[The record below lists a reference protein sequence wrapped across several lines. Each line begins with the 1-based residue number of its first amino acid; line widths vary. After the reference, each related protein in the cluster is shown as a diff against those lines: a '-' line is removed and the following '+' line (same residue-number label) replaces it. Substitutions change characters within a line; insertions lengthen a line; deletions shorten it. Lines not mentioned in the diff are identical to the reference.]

1 MKQRVRGIATSSAR
15 PDALSAPAGAPSS
28 APERTFPEIFAA
40 RALAHPD
47 KLAFIWLG
55 DGDLRNTTYSEMY
68 EAARGIAAAIAERV
82 EPGSRAVL
90 FYQPGADY
98 LSAFLGCLL
107 AGVIAVPCY
116 PPRNRRGSERIA
128 AILRD
133 CSPALAMTSP
143 GEAEAMRKLVDCEGW
158 LETSLDSHASQV
170 LQDSTLHHARHDD
183 VAFLQYTSG
192 STGTPKGVMITH
204 RNLVGDAELI
214 QAAFSLDADSVG
226 ATWLPPYHDMGLIG
240 GLLQVLYLG
249 IHSVVM
255 SPNAFLR
262 NPLAW
267 LDAIGRYRVTH
278 SGAPNF
284 AYDLCVERIGEAQRA
299 GLDLSSWVAAYCGAE
314 PVRPRTLDRFAEAFA
329 ASGFRREAFL
339 TCYGLAEATLMV
351 SSSRRGAGPLLGT
364 HEDQPD
370 KTLVAAGAPV
380 TRELRIVDPERGI
393 ELAEGGIGEIWVAG
407 ENVAAGYWGKPEASA
422 EAFGARLE
430 GDASGT
436 AYMRTGDLGFLHDGQ
451 LFVSGRIKD
460 LIIIGG
466 RNVYPQ
472 DVEEASFASHPGLR
486 IDAAAAFTREGEGAE
501 QLVVVQELDFRRQ
514 PEEAMFGAIAEAV
527 FERIGVQPAVI
538 VLLKAGGVP
547 RTSSG
552 KIRRRQCRD
561 DLERGALPELARR
574 ERQRA
579 AAGDTPPPARAPFAT
594 DRADQAAAT
603 PAASAA
609 SAWIVEWLC
618 ARIEQRLGLP
628 ARSINPAQSFFSH
641 GVDSILAVETAEA
654 LSSRL
659 GRPIEPTLFWDYP
672 SPLALALHL
681 CGEPEAAA
689 APAHEARATREPD
702 EPIAIVGLGCRLPGA
717 DDPEAFWRLLD
728 QGIDAVRE
736 VPPAR
741 LAAGSF
747 RTIGGA
753 GAPAFTRIAG
763 FLDEV
768 DRFDGELFGIAPVE
782 AAHIDPQQRLV
793 LEVAWEA
800 LEHAGIAAGS
810 LAGSQAGVFVG
821 VSSRD
826 YDEVR
831 HGSGEALSLYD
842 TTGGAFSVVANRLS
856 YLLDLRGPSLAID
869 TACSSS
875 LVAVHAACRSLRDGE
890 STLAIAGGVN
900 LILSTRT
907 SEAFA
912 ESGVLSPDGR
922 CKAFDDG
929 ANGYVRGEGC
939 GMVVLK
945 RLSDARRDGDTVHA
959 VILGSAVQQD
969 GRSNGL
975 TAPNGLAQAAVIR
988 RALAQAGVAP
998 AAIGHVEAHGTG
1010 TALGDPVEL
1019 NALRQVLDA
1028 EPQVEHGLAHGETPP
1043 EPCVIGSVKTHVG
1056 HLEAAAGIASLIKAV
1071 LSMRHERVPAQLH
1084 FQRLNHHCSL
1094 DGSRLEIAAAAR
1106 AWPRAKR
1113 RFAGVSSFGFGGT
1126 LAHLV
1131 LADAADMA
1139 DMADEARTH
1148 EPAPI
1153 PAPACEPAVA
1163 PLLVWSAKTPEALER
1178 MTDRLAARLRERDAT
1193 PAELAFSL
1201 QTGRSALPHRRALVC
1216 AATDDA
1222 QQIAGW
1228 LTARDPAR
1236 LVEQLAHARA
1246 RPVPVFMFPGQGAQ
1260 RIGMARGLYRE
1271 LPGFRAPFDAC
1282 ADGFAA
1288 HLGLDLRELL
1298 FAPEPGDAG
1307 QDAAPAARLESTALA
1322 QPALFALDYALA
1334 RCLIGLGIRPAAM
1347 IGHSLGE
1354 YVAACLAGVFSL
1366 EDALAIVALRGRL
1379 MQALPAGAMASV
1391 GLGEAELA
1399 ESLGEGLSLAAVNGA
1414 ARCVVAGESAR
1425 VDTLL
1430 AALEARGVPCRR
1442 LRVSH
1447 AFHSAMMEPA
1457 REPLREALSRITLRA
1472 PTLPFVSNLTGDWI
1486 RDEEAVDPGY
1496 WARHLREPVRFA
1508 DGLATLRERLGDAT
1522 LLLEVGPGG
1531 TLQGFA
1537 RQQQPDAALPALA
1550 LMPAPGSAT
1559 EARDCLGVLAR
1570 LWAAGCEPDWPALHR
1585 GAPPRRV
1592 SLPAYP
1598 FDRRRHWLEPA
1609 AAVPHSA
1616 ISVDPASA
1624 PESLTMSASLHSPF
1638 SGAAAHRVEA
1648 ASQASTAVVAP
1659 RPGARRERIEAELRE
1674 LVAGL
1679 LRTDPAR
1686 IDTRAALLELGADSL
1701 VLVQAVRQLETRFGV
1716 AVTIRQL
1723 FEELTSIAELAAHLE
1738 RHVAPDW
1745 GGAQVVQDAAGQ
1757 AAAAVAVAASAAGTA
1772 LAPSP
1777 GATIVSAAAA
1787 AASPANASAL
1797 ERLIEQQLDLMRAQL
1812 ALMGGAAP
1820 ASAPSALAAPAAAA
1834 PRQPASASAPAP
1846 APAAPRLGHDP
1857 YAALAAPQRAY
1868 LQGFV
1873 ADLARRTAASKAH
1886 ASQYREVIADYRAL
1900 AGFRF
1905 SAKDPILPMSLSEL
1919 FYPVVAEH
1927 SEGAQLVDLDGN
1939 RYVDLAMGFGVSLFG
1954 HGAPFVR
1961 EAISAQ
1967 LARGM
1972 HLGPQ
1977 SPLAGEIARMIRELT
1992 GMERVAFCNSGTEAV
2007 MLAVRLARTRNGRPK
2022 IAQFTGSYHGWAD
2035 GMLVAADPER
2045 DPYAVAAAPG
2055 LQTGSGEQAL
2065 VLEYGSEHALRM
2077 IREHA
2082 HELSAVLVEPVQS
2095 RRPELQP
2102 REFLQRLRALTSE
2115 LGIALIFDEMITGF
2129 RLHPGGAQ
2137 AWFEVRAD
2145 LVAYGKAV
2153 GGGMPIG
2160 IVAGDAAHMNGIDG
2174 GTAPGAGASADTTFF
2189 AGTFSKHPLALA
2201 ATHAVLRRLI
2211 ERGPELQASLNRRT
2225 DALVARL
2232 NRLFT
2237 THRLPMQ
2244 MVNCGSLFRLHCLH
2258 NLDLFCYHLLANGLY
2273 VWEGRTMYLS
2283 DAHSEADVDAIYA
2296 GFEAS
2301 ARALV
2306 AAGFFPDAT
2315 PLPPPPGGRRA
2326 VPAQAP
2332 APAAARAET
2341 ATAGTALAAT
2351 AAHAAGGAIEA
2362 AGARVPDFSLSFFGT
2377 YDAAYQ
2383 RGKYDLLFAAARF
2396 ADQQGFA
2403 ALWLPERHFHAFGGL
2418 SPNPSVLAA
2427 ALARETRHIEL
2438 RAGSVVLPLHH
2449 PVRVA
2454 EEWAVVDNLSGG
2466 RVGIAVASGWHP
2478 NDFVFAPEAF
2488 GRHRELTFERLDQV
2502 RQLWA
2507 GQALQLPDGSGQPFA
2522 ASVYPL
2528 PGRKQLPVWVT
2539 VVGNPDT
2546 YRKAAELG
2554 AGILTNLMGQSL
2566 EELARNIAL
2575 YRQALAEHGH
2585 DPRAARVTVLLHTF
2599 VGPDREAARREARE
2613 PFLTYLKSSVGLFRN
2628 MARALGMQ
2636 IDGELKPEDEAY
2648 LLSAAYERYVSSSAL
2663 IGDPESCA
2671 RIVAGLVAIGVD
2683 EIGCFIDFGV
2693 DAHRVEAQLPYLQQL
2708 RECVAQAAVELAEAA
2723 EVAATAGA
2731 GEAAPAAALETT
2743 TAGHEAGSETDDR
2756 TWPVSTAQRWLWLDH
2771 QRDARNCAHNICAI
2785 VALPAGVAPRVLDQ
2799 ALTRIVARHEVLR
2812 TSFAQRDDEVVQRV
2826 GAARELR
2833 VETREARSAADVQAW
2848 LAELAA
2854 EPFDLEHGPLFR
2866 ALRVALPDG
2875 GQQLL
2880 WCMHEIVA
2888 DGASAVLLQEEVT
2901 ALMTA
2906 AAAGAAD
2913 PLPPL
2918 AMQYR
2923 HYAAAQREQLAS
2935 ADHAARDY
2943 WHRQLAAPLP
2953 VLDLPFDR
2961 PLTPATPAAGARI
2974 ERVIGGE
2981 RHARLQALAR
2991 AHHCTLFMFL
3001 QAAVAAWLAR
3011 MTGQR
3016 DVVIASPVGA
3026 RVHPGT
3032 ERLIGFF
3039 LNTVLMRHRV
3049 EPGARFD
3056 ALLRAARMTVFDG
3069 LEHQDYPFE
3078 QLLEELRPARV
3089 RNAFPVTPVMLNV
3102 LNYQGAAEAEE
3113 QVWSGALDMKAELE
3127 LYAAEQGG
3135 ELRLACHYREGLWQ
3149 ASSVE
3154 YLVDELVSLLDQVLA
3169 DSRRPIDDY
3178 ALFAEP
3184 GRLAG
3189 RYLRFV
3195 EPLEATRAGGDSVPS
3210 LVSRIAAQVR
3220 RAPAHPALESAQGVL
3235 DYRGLWGRAGAASR
3249 AWREALGLRRGE
3261 VVALLGEDRAQH
3273 VVGLLAALRAGAIAA
3288 PFSVREPLA
3297 RQRAMSE
3304 AAGPAL
3310 WVADALSLDR
3320 LLELHGERPI
3330 RLALWGAPPER
3341 ALPAA
3346 WQLVSLPVDAEDAAA
3361 AQDTNEDAPAEAGA
3375 PAYLFFTSGSTG
3387 EPKPIVGRADSLAQ
3401 FVDWEID
3408 EFGLDATLRASQL
3421 ASLSFDASLRDI
3433 LVPLCAGGTLCL
3445 PPRPTRDLEPQALLA
3460 WLEAERI
3467 SLVHT
3472 VPAVFRTWLPLLERA
3487 EQLPA
3492 LGHVLMSGEPLLPN
3506 DVRRWQAVFGE
3517 RVQLVNL
3524 YGATETTLV
3533 RCFHRVTAGDAERD
3547 FIPVGRPMAGTRA
3560 IVLDANRQ
3568 ICPPGVSGELW
3579 LRTAWGTLGYYRQPE
3594 RTAQV
3599 FVRDL
3604 FDGAGLARGEVVY
3617 RSGDLAMW
3625 LEDGTLRVLGRLD
3638 SQLKVRG
3645 VRVEAEEIENALYAH
3660 GGIELAAVV
3669 ARTARSGETSLA
3681 AYYTAPEALD
3691 AGALKAHLATRLP
3704 AELVPATIERRAS
3717 LPLTASGKVDRRAL
3731 GEAAADAASS
3741 AARAFEA
3748 PQGDLEA
3755 AVAALFAQVLE
3766 VPRVGRHDNFFECGG
3781 HSLRA
3786 LRAISRIRKL
3796 FGVDLAPDRF
3806 FEAATPAAL
3815 AHEIERLREAAEAP
3829 RQDGRMPPVRRRAT
3843 DAALP
3848 LSYEQER
3855 VWAQEVLGLAGT
3867 GYNIPVA
3874 LSLRGAVRAEALERA
3889 LSALVERHEILRTR
3903 FEAAEGGARQIVEPA
3918 APVALARLDLGSEAD
3933 ESRQAAALDR
3943 LLRDEV
3949 ERPFDLASGPLLRAA
3964 LVRLDDTRHVMLLN
3978 MHHIVSDGWSAD
3990 VLVRELGAL
3999 YAGFAAG
4006 RAVELAPLPVQ
4017 YGDYAIWQREWLDE
4031 ARLAQ
4036 QLDYWK
4042 GALDGAPVALELPTD
4057 RPRPAEQSFRGA
4069 RAQFVLPGELVAR
4082 LTELAQRDT
4091 ATLYMVLL
4099 AGFATLLGRY
4109 SGQRDI
4115 VIGAPVAGRRAQ
4127 ELEGLIGFFIN
4138 TLALRADLSGN
4149 PGFAEL
4155 LGRVKRNALAAYAH
4169 QDLPFEKLVAELAPA
4184 RDLSRQ
4190 PLFQVV
4196 FGFQQAT
4203 PPMSLPG
4210 IEIAEL
4216 DSEAMAVKFD
4226 LSLQMRQHRDHLA
4239 CTLEYATDLFDR
4251 ASIERMIGHYRNL
4264 LEAAVR
4270 DPRQRIGE
4278 LDMLGAADRA
4288 QVVREWNRS
4297 EAVYPAAQLTGMVE
4311 AQARRTPEAVALRH
4325 GEATLSYARLDAR
4338 ANQIAHALIARG
4350 VGPDTRVAI
4359 CVRRGLD
4366 MVTGLLG
4373 VLKAGAAYV
4382 PIDPAY
4388 PAERLAYML
4397 EDCRPRVLLTQAAV
4411 RAGLPEH
4418 AFETLS
4424 LDADAAVFDAMP
4436 DSQPE
4441 RRTLAEHLA
4450 YVIYTSG
4457 STGRPKGVMI
4467 SHGGLSNYLQWAL
4480 AAYEPAPERGA
4491 VVSSSL
4497 SFDATVTSLWTPLL
4511 CGGTVTLLD
4520 EGDEIAGLEAHVRNA
4535 AGLVKITP
4543 AHLDALGRRLRA
4555 EGIKAKTDAFVIGGE
4570 ALSAGTVALWQEVGP
4585 GARLVNEYGPTETVV
4600 GCLVYDAQNLP
4611 AGMMNVPVGRP
4622 VANSQIYILDAGGEP
4637 VPVGVTGEIF
4647 IGGAGVAR
4655 GYLNRPS
4662 LTAERFVPDPFGAT
4676 GARMYRTGD
4685 LARYEADGNII
4696 YLGRN
4701 DEQVKLRG
4709 FRIELG
4715 EIGAMLGAHPGVRDA
4730 VVVMRKEADGDRRLV
4745 GYYTSDEGRDPGLEV
4760 LRAHL
4765 KASLPDYMVPSA
4777 LLKLEV
4783 FPLTPNGKLDRK
4795 ALPQPGETS
4804 GSGNYVEPE
4813 GEIETRLA
4821 RIWREVLKVERV
4833 GRHDNFFELG
4843 GHSLLAIG
4851 LIERMRQAGLHA
4863 DVRAIF
4869 GATTLAV
4876 LAAEVSTHSR
4886 AVVVPPNGIAP
4897 GCTAIT
4903 PAMLPLVRLGVGEIA
4918 AIVAQVPGGA
4928 ANVQDIYP
4936 LAPLQEGVLFHHLMA
4951 RDGEHD
4957 GDPYVLS
4964 TAFGFDSRARLDGF
4978 VAALRQVVAR
4988 HDILRTAV
4996 FWEDLPEPVQV
5007 VLREAP
5013 LLVEET
5019 GLDPAGGDAVAQ
5031 LRARFDV
5038 RERRMDVRRA
5048 PLLRAFIARDTG
5060 GDFDAWVMLVQ
5071 FHHLAMDH
5079 TALEV
5084 VQEEVRACL
5093 GGEFEQLPPAAP
5105 FRSYVAQA
5113 RLGVSRDEHA
5123 AFFREMLGEVDEPSL
5138 PFGLGE
5144 IRGDGFGIDE
5154 ARLPIDAALAA
5165 RVREQA
5171 RRLGASAASL
5181 FHLAW
5186 AQVLGRASGRHD
5198 VVFGTVLFGRLQA
5211 TADAER
5217 TLGMFINT
5225 LPVRIGLDTGAEQG
5239 VTLTHRRLAQ
5249 LLRHEHAPLVLAQQC
5264 SGVPAPAPL
5273 FSALLNYRYSA
5284 ALPEDDAAT
5293 QVWAGIESLDSE
5305 ERTNYPLVLSVD
5317 DFGEGFGLSVQVA
5330 GAPGAQIVG
5339 ACVQAAL
5346 AALVAALEHA
5356 PRQCL
5361 ADLPVLPEAERGWL
5375 LDGGRDAARVPLD
5388 EATLHGLVEAQVA
5401 RTPQAIALVA
5411 ADGASLSYAQL
5422 NRRANRLA
5430 HRLIALGIGADAR
5443 VAICAERGVEMVVGL
5458 LATLKAGA
5466 AYLPLDPAYP
5476 AERLADMLA
5485 DSAAAALLMHEG
5497 TAAVMP
5503 ALGAG
5508 DRLPVID
5515 IGAPASEGNDEDK
5528 DEDRNPAPAA
5538 LGARH
5543 PAYVIY
5549 TSGSTGRP
5557 KGVVVEH
5564 RQIVNHMRWMQ
5575 AAFPLGEGDAVAQKT
5590 PFSFDASV
5598 WEFFA
5603 PLLAGGRLEMA
5614 APDGHRDPVY
5624 LAGWLRAQSIHTVQ
5638 MVPTLLAGLLEIDG
5652 FAGCPALRRV
5662 FCGGEALPAVLVER
5676 FRAKVP
5682 GVTLVNLYGPTET
5695 TIDSS
5700 SHVCTEPSSP
5710 AASAGASVIGRPLPN
5725 TRLYLLDARLN
5736 PVPPG
5741 AAGELYVAGA
5751 GVTRGYLARPAL
5763 SAAAFLP
5770 DPFAPEAGARMYRTG
5785 DLVRRLPDGNLVY
5798 LGRNDGQLKLRGLRI
5813 EPGEIEARMRGF
5825 AGIGEAVVMVRDE
5838 VEGGLLAAYYT
5849 RRGGEAAAVSAEALR
5864 EHLAAG
5870 LPAHMVPQALVAL
5883 DALPLMP
5890 NGKLDRKALPAPSR
5904 GEGAGAL
5911 ALPMSAEEQ
5920 TVAGIWAGVLGLER
5934 VGRDDDFFALGGHS
5948 LLATQ
5953 MISRVRRA
5961 FGVEVPLRVAFDAP
5975 TLAAFAHRL
5984 AALDPAGEAPPL
5996 VAAER
6001 PELLPLSF
6009 EQQRLW
6015 FLDQLHPDSTLYH
6028 VPVAL
6033 RVAGAFDVAAFQGAL
6048 EAVVARHEVLRT
6060 AFAVERGVPTQRI
6073 AAAHGLAVPLVDLAA
6088 LPAGQAEPEAQRL
6101 VREAASLP
6109 FDLAAGL
6116 PLRCT
6121 IVRLGP
6127 LDHVIALTLH
6137 HIAFDGWS
6145 TGVLIREIRELYEA
6159 RTQQRPPRLAPLP
6172 LQYADFALWQRGWL
6186 DGSLLEGKLD
6196 YWRRQLA
6203 GASARLALPTDRPRP
6218 AVQSL
6223 RGATQA
6229 FTVPRQTADALRRV
6243 GREAQTTLFTT
6254 LYAAFQVL
6262 LWRYSGEVDICVG
6275 TPVANRNH
6283 LETEALVGF
6292 FVNTLVLRTPLDPL
6306 EGFDAL
6312 LRRARDTALA
6322 AYAHQDVPFERLVEE
6337 LNPQRELS
6345 HSPLYQV
6352 MLVLQNAPADELSLG
6367 DLEIRPY
6374 ALGGVT
6380 AKCDLTLNVDEDAS
6394 GLACRFEYC
6403 ADLFDAT
6410 TIERMAT
6417 QFQQLLEEVVNAPSR
6432 AVGMLPL
6439 VDQTTRAAL
6448 LREALGETVALA
6460 HPTIPALFAER
6471 VAAHPRAIAV
6481 EAGEQGEFALTYA
6494 ELDARANRLAQGLRA
6509 LGVGPDVPVA
6519 LCAQRSAEM
6528 VVGLLGI
6535 LKAGGAY
6542 LPLDPDYPPER
6553 LDYLV
6558 EDARPRALVGDAGLI
6573 AALAARLPSPPP
6585 SIALDAAT
6593 LDAWPAEPPP
6603 LALHGDHLAYLVYTS
6618 GSTGQPKGVAITHR
6632 NVARLVHRNGYF
6644 DAAAAPRVLQ
6654 FASLNF
6660 DAATFEIWAPLL
6672 NGGTLVMAAPQ
6683 RHSLERLAA
6692 TLVERRIDMLW
6703 LTASLFDQMVER
6715 HLPAF
6720 ASVRHVLTGGEALSL
6735 PHVRRFLEAGF
6746 ATRLTNGYGPTES
6759 TTFACC
6765 HAIEPAS
6772 LGAQSVPIGR
6782 PIANTRAHV
6791 LDARGEPVPVGIAG
6805 ELWLGGEGLAR
6816 GYLNRPDLSAER
6828 FVPDPFAADGSRLY
6842 RTGDL
6847 VRRLPDGTLDYVG
6860 RIDSQV
6866 KIRGFRIETGEIEAV
6881 LLAMPW
6887 VAGAAVAV
6895 IEDEDGER
6903 RLAAYVVRRPEAR
6916 EVDPGGLRGLLRQR
6930 LPEYMM
6936 PSAFVE
6942 LDALPLTANGKIDL
6956 RALPAP
6962 SFAADRAEHVA
6973 PRTPLEELLAGIWA
6987 RVLKLDRVG
6996 VHDNFFDLGGH
7007 SLSATQVV
7015 AELREH
7021 LPMELPLRAFFE
7033 APTIEA
7039 FAQVVETLMVEH
7051 LQGMSEDDAQRL
7063 LAQEEEQPGSAV
7075 K

>member
-68 EAARGIAAAIAERV
+68 EAARGIAAAIAERA

-158 LETSLDSHASQV
+158 LETSLDSHSSQV

-603 PAASAA
+603 PAASA
-609 SAWIVEWLC
+609 WIVEWLC

-689 APAHEARATREPD
+689 APAHEARATPEPD

-1139 DMADEARTH
+1139 DEARTH

-1379 MQALPAGAMASV
+1379 MQDLPAGAMASV

-1425 VDTLL
+1425 VDALL

-1757 AAAAVAVAASAAGTA
+1757 AAAAVAVAASAAGSA

-1777 GATIVSAAAA
+1777 GATIVSAA

-1834 PRQPASASAPAP
+1834 PRQPASASAPAPAPAP

-2332 APAAARAET
+2332 APAAARAEA

-2613 PFLTYLKSSVGLFRN
+2613 PFLAYLKSSVGLFRN

-2648 LLSAAYERYVSSSAL
+2648 LLSAAYERYVTSSAL

-3235 DYRGLWGRAGAASR
+3235 DYRGLWGRAGAVSR

-3361 AQDTNEDAPAEAGA
+3361 AQDTNEDAPAEVGA

-3766 VPRVGRHDNFFECGG
+3766 VPQVGRHDNFFECGG

-4297 EAVYPAAQLTGMVE
+4297 EAAYPAVQLTGMVE

-4436 DSQPE
+4436 DSQPT

-4611 AGMMNVPVGRP
+4611 VGMMNVPVGRP

-4685 LARYEADGNII
+4685 LARYEADGNIV

-4730 VVVMRKEADGDRRLV
+4730 VVVMREEADGDRRLV

-4777 LLKLEV
+4777 LLKLDV

-5048 PLLRAFIARDTG
+5048 PLLRAFIARATG

-5211 TADAER
+5211 TAEAER

-5284 ALPEDDAAT
+5284 ALPEDDAAA

-5330 GAPGAQIVG
+5330 GAPGAQIIG

-5662 FCGGEALPAVLVER
+5662 FCGGEALPAALVER

-5741 AAGELYVAGA
+5741 VAGELYVAGA

-5785 DLVRRLPDGNLVY
+5785 DLARRLPDGNLVY

-5849 RRGGEAAAVSAEALR
+5849 RRGGAAAAVSAEALR

-6956 RALPAP
+6956 RALPTP

>member
-1 MKQRVRGIATSSAR
+1 M
-15 PDALSAPAGAPSS
+15 
-28 APERTFPEIFAA
+28 
-40 RALAHPD
+40 
-47 KLAFIWLG
+47 
-55 DGDLRNTTYSEMY
+55 
-68 EAARGIAAAIAERV
+68 
-82 EPGSRAVL
+82 
-90 FYQPGADY
+90 
-98 LSAFLGCLL
+98 
-107 AGVIAVPCY
+107 
-116 PPRNRRGSERIA
+116 
-128 AILRD
+128 
-133 CSPALAMTSP
+133 
-143 GEAEAMRKLVDCEGW
+143 
-158 LETSLDSHASQV
+158 
-170 LQDSTLHHARHDD
+170 
-183 VAFLQYTSG
+183 
-192 STGTPKGVMITH
+192 
-204 RNLVGDAELI
+204 
-214 QAAFSLDADSVG
+214 
-226 ATWLPPYHDMGLIG
+226 
-240 GLLQVLYLG
+240 
-249 IHSVVM
+249 
-255 SPNAFLR
+255 
-262 NPLAW
+262 
-267 LDAIGRYRVTH
+267 
-278 SGAPNF
+278 
-284 AYDLCVERIGEAQRA
+284 
-299 GLDLSSWVAAYCGAE
+299 
-314 PVRPRTLDRFAEAFA
+314 
-329 ASGFRREAFL
+329 
-339 TCYGLAEATLMV
+339 
-351 SSSRRGAGPLLGT
+351 
-364 HEDQPD
+364 
-370 KTLVAAGAPV
+370 
-380 TRELRIVDPERGI
+380 
-393 ELAEGGIGEIWVAG
+393 
-407 ENVAAGYWGKPEASA
+407 
-422 EAFGARLE
+422 
-430 GDASGT
+430 
-436 AYMRTGDLGFLHDGQ
+436 
-451 LFVSGRIKD
+451 
-460 LIIIGG
+460 
-466 RNVYPQ
+466 
-472 DVEEASFASHPGLR
+472 
-486 IDAAAAFTREGEGAE
+486 
-501 QLVVVQELDFRRQ
+501 
-514 PEEAMFGAIAEAV
+514 
-527 FERIGVQPAVI
+527 
-538 VLLKAGGVP
+538 
-547 RTSSG
+547 
-552 KIRRRQCRD
+552 
-561 DLERGALPELARR
+561 
-574 ERQRA
+574 
-579 AAGDTPPPARAPFAT
+579 
-594 DRADQAAAT
+594 
-603 PAASAA
+603 
-609 SAWIVEWLC
+609 
-618 ARIEQRLGLP
+618 
-628 ARSINPAQSFFSH
+628 
-641 GVDSILAVETAEA
+641 
-654 LSSRL
+654 
-659 GRPIEPTLFWDYP
+659 
-672 SPLALALHL
+672 
-681 CGEPEAAA
+681 
-689 APAHEARATREPD
+689 
-702 EPIAIVGLGCRLPGA
+702 
-717 DDPEAFWRLLD
+717 
-728 QGIDAVRE
+728 
-736 VPPAR
+736 
-741 LAAGSF
+741 
-747 RTIGGA
+747 
-753 GAPAFTRIAG
+753 
-763 FLDEV
+763 
-768 DRFDGELFGIAPVE
+768 
-782 AAHIDPQQRLV
+782 
-793 LEVAWEA
+793 
-800 LEHAGIAAGS
+800 
-810 LAGSQAGVFVG
+810 
-821 VSSRD
+821 
-826 YDEVR
+826 
-831 HGSGEALSLYD
+831 
-842 TTGGAFSVVANRLS
+842 
-856 YLLDLRGPSLAID
+856 
-869 TACSSS
+869 
-875 LVAVHAACRSLRDGE
+875 
-890 STLAIAGGVN
+890 
-900 LILSTRT
+900 
-907 SEAFA
+907 
-912 ESGVLSPDGR
+912 
-922 CKAFDDG
+922 
-929 ANGYVRGEGC
+929 
-939 GMVVLK
+939 
-945 RLSDARRDGDTVHA
+945 
-959 VILGSAVQQD
+959 
-969 GRSNGL
+969 
-975 TAPNGLAQAAVIR
+975 
-988 RALAQAGVAP
+988 
-998 AAIGHVEAHGTG
+998 
-1010 TALGDPVEL
+1010 
-1019 NALRQVLDA
+1019 
-1028 EPQVEHGLAHGETPP
+1028 
-1043 EPCVIGSVKTHVG
+1043 
-1056 HLEAAAGIASLIKAV
+1056 
-1071 LSMRHERVPAQLH
+1071 
-1084 FQRLNHHCSL
+1084 
-1094 DGSRLEIAAAAR
+1094 
-1106 AWPRAKR
+1106 
-1113 RFAGVSSFGFGGT
+1113 
-1126 LAHLV
+1126 
-1131 LADAADMA
+1131 
-1139 DMADEARTH
+1139 
-1148 EPAPI
+1148 
-1153 PAPACEPAVA
+1153 
-1163 PLLVWSAKTPEALER
+1163 
-1178 MTDRLAARLRERDAT
+1178 
-1193 PAELAFSL
+1193 
-1201 QTGRSALPHRRALVC
+1201 
-1216 AATDDA
+1216 
-1222 QQIAGW
+1222 
-1228 LTARDPAR
+1228 
-1236 LVEQLAHARA
+1236 
-1246 RPVPVFMFPGQGAQ
+1246 
-1260 RIGMARGLYRE
+1260 
-1271 LPGFRAPFDAC
+1271 
-1282 ADGFAA
+1282 
-1288 HLGLDLRELL
+1288 
-1298 FAPEPGDAG
+1298 
-1307 QDAAPAARLESTALA
+1307 
-1322 QPALFALDYALA
+1322 
-1334 RCLIGLGIRPAAM
+1334 
-1347 IGHSLGE
+1347 
-1354 YVAACLAGVFSL
+1354 
-1366 EDALAIVALRGRL
+1366 
-1379 MQALPAGAMASV
+1379 
-1391 GLGEAELA
+1391 
-1399 ESLGEGLSLAAVNGA
+1399 
-1414 ARCVVAGESAR
+1414 
-1425 VDTLL
+1425 
-1430 AALEARGVPCRR
+1430 
-1442 LRVSH
+1442 
-1447 AFHSAMMEPA
+1447 
-1457 REPLREALSRITLRA
+1457 
-1472 PTLPFVSNLTGDWI
+1472 
-1486 RDEEAVDPGY
+1486 
-1496 WARHLREPVRFA
+1496 
-1508 DGLATLRERLGDAT
+1508 
-1522 LLLEVGPGG
+1522 
-1531 TLQGFA
+1531 
-1537 RQQQPDAALPALA
+1537 
-1550 LMPAPGSAT
+1550 
-1559 EARDCLGVLAR
+1559 
-1570 LWAAGCEPDWPALHR
+1570 
-1585 GAPPRRV
+1585 
-1592 SLPAYP
+1592 
-1598 FDRRRHWLEPA
+1598 
-1609 AAVPHSA
+1609 
-1616 ISVDPASA
+1616 
-1624 PESLTMSASLHSPF
+1624 
-1638 SGAAAHRVEA
+1638 
-1648 ASQASTAVVAP
+1648 
-1659 RPGARRERIEAELRE
+1659 
-1674 LVAGL
+1674 
-1679 LRTDPAR
+1679 
-1686 IDTRAALLELGADSL
+1686 
-1701 VLVQAVRQLETRFGV
+1701 
-1716 AVTIRQL
+1716 
-1723 FEELTSIAELAAHLE
+1723 
-1738 RHVAPDW
+1738 
-1745 GGAQVVQDAAGQ
+1745 
-1757 AAAAVAVAASAAGTA
+1757 
-1772 LAPSP
+1772 
-1777 GATIVSAAAA
+1777 
-1787 AASPANASAL
+1787 
-1797 ERLIEQQLDLMRAQL
+1797 
-1812 ALMGGAAP
+1812 
-1820 ASAPSALAAPAAAA
+1820 
-1834 PRQPASASAPAP
+1834 
-1846 APAAPRLGHDP
+1846 
-1857 YAALAAPQRAY
+1857 
-1868 LQGFV
+1868 
-1873 ADLARRTAASKAH
+1873 
-1886 ASQYREVIADYRAL
+1886 
-1900 AGFRF
+1900 
-1905 SAKDPILPMSLSEL
+1905 
-1919 FYPVVAEH
+1919 
-1927 SEGAQLVDLDGN
+1927 
-1939 RYVDLAMGFGVSLFG
+1939 
-1954 HGAPFVR
+1954 
-1961 EAISAQ
+1961 
-1967 LARGM
+1967 
-1972 HLGPQ
+1972 
-1977 SPLAGEIARMIRELT
+1977 
-1992 GMERVAFCNSGTEAV
+1992 
-2007 MLAVRLARTRNGRPK
+2007 
-2022 IAQFTGSYHGWAD
+2022 
-2035 GMLVAADPER
+2035 
-2045 DPYAVAAAPG
+2045 
-2055 LQTGSGEQAL
+2055 
-2065 VLEYGSEHALRM
+2065 
-2077 IREHA
+2077 
-2082 HELSAVLVEPVQS
+2082 
-2095 RRPELQP
+2095 
-2102 REFLQRLRALTSE
+2102 
-2115 LGIALIFDEMITGF
+2115 
-2129 RLHPGGAQ
+2129 
-2137 AWFEVRAD
+2137 
-2145 LVAYGKAV
+2145 
-2153 GGGMPIG
+2153 
-2160 IVAGDAAHMNGIDG
+2160 
-2174 GTAPGAGASADTTFF
+2174 
-2189 AGTFSKHPLALA
+2189 
-2201 ATHAVLRRLI
+2201 
-2211 ERGPELQASLNRRT
+2211 
-2225 DALVARL
+2225 
-2232 NRLFT
+2232 
-2237 THRLPMQ
+2237 
-2244 MVNCGSLFRLHCLH
+2244 
-2258 NLDLFCYHLLANGLY
+2258 
-2273 VWEGRTMYLS
+2273 
-2283 DAHSEADVDAIYA
+2283 
-2296 GFEAS
+2296 
-2301 ARALV
+2301 
-2306 AAGFFPDAT
+2306 
-2315 PLPPPPGGRRA
+2315 
-2326 VPAQAP
+2326 
-2332 APAAARAET
+2332 
-2341 ATAGTALAAT
+2341 
-2351 AAHAAGGAIEA
+2351 
-2362 AGARVPDFSLSFFGT
+2362 PDFSLSFFGT

-2613 PFLTYLKSSVGLFRN
+2613 PFLAYLKSSVGLFRN

-2708 RECVAQAAVELAEAA
+2708 RECVAQAAVEFAEAA

-3235 DYRGLWGRAGAASR
+3235 DYRGLWGRAGAVSR

-3346 WQLVSLPVDAEDAAA
+3346 WQLVSLPVDAEDSAA

-3766 VPRVGRHDNFFECGG
+3766 VPQVGRHDNFFECGG

-4082 LTELAQRDT
+4082 LTDLAQRDT

-4436 DSQPE
+4436 DSQPT

-4520 EGDEIAGLEAHVRNA
+4520 EGDEIAGLEAHVRSA

-4611 AGMMNVPVGRP
+4611 VGMMNVPVGRP

-4662 LTAERFVPDPFGAT
+4662 LTAERFMPDPFGAT

-4730 VVVMRKEADGDRRLV
+4730 VVVMREEADGDRRLV
-4745 GYYTSDEGRDPGLEV
+4745 GYYTSDEGQDPGLDV

-4777 LLKLEV
+4777 LLKLDV

-4795 ALPQPGETS
+4795 ALPQPGATS

-5019 GLDPAGGDAVAQ
+5019 RLDPAGGDAVAQ

-5154 ARLPIDAALAA
+5154 ARLPIDAGLAA

-5284 ALPEDDAAT
+5284 ALPEDDAAA

-5330 GAPGAQIVG
+5330 GAPDAQIVG

-5662 FCGGEALPAVLVER
+5662 FCGGEALPAALVER

-5741 AAGELYVAGA
+5741 VAGELYVAGA

-5785 DLVRRLPDGNLVY
+5785 DLARRLPDGNLVY

-6073 AAAHGLAVPLVDLAA
+6073 AVAHGLAVPLVDLAA

-6481 EAGEQGEFALTYA
+6481 EAGEQCEFALTYA

-6703 LTASLFDQMVER
+6703 LTASLFDQMVEW

-6962 SFAADRAEHVA
+6962 SFAADRAQHVA

>member
-1 MKQRVRGIATSSAR
+1 MKQRVRGIDTASAR

-68 EAARGIAAAIAERV
+68 EAARGIAAAIAERA

-603 PAASAA
+603 PAA

-1139 DMADEARTH
+1139 DEARTH

-1322 QPALFALDYALA
+1322 QPALFSLDYALA

-1379 MQALPAGAMASV
+1379 MQDLPAGAMASV

-1425 VDTLL
+1425 VDALL

-1787 AASPANASAL
+1787 ASPANASAL

-1834 PRQPASASAPAP
+1834 PRQPAPAPASAP

-2332 APAAARAET
+2332 APAAARAEA

-2351 AAHAAGGAIEA
+2351 AAHVAGGAIEA

-2613 PFLTYLKSSVGLFRN
+2613 PFLAYLKSSVGLFRN

-2648 LLSAAYERYVSSSAL
+2648 LLSAAYERYVTSSAL

-3361 AQDTNEDAPAEAGA
+3361 AQDTNEDAPADAGA

-3533 RCFHRVTAGDAERD
+3533 RCFHHVTAGDAERD

-3766 VPRVGRHDNFFECGG
+3766 VPQVGRHDNFFECGG

-4297 EAVYPAAQLTGMVE
+4297 EAAYPAVQLTGMVE

-4436 DSQPE
+4436 DSQPT

-4450 YVIYTSG
+4450 YVI
-4457 STGRPKGVMI
+4457 
-4467 SHGGLSNYLQWAL
+4467 
-4480 AAYEPAPERGA
+4480 
-4491 VVSSSL
+4491 
-4497 SFDATVTSLWTPLL
+4497 
-4511 CGGTVTLLD
+4511 
-4520 EGDEIAGLEAHVRNA
+4520 
-4535 AGLVKITP
+4535 
-4543 AHLDALGRRLRA
+4543 
-4555 EGIKAKTDAFVIGGE
+4555 
-4570 ALSAGTVALWQEVGP
+4570 
-4585 GARLVNEYGPTETVV
+4585 
-4600 GCLVYDAQNLP
+4600 
-4611 AGMMNVPVGRP
+4611 
-4622 VANSQIYILDAGGEP
+4622 
-4637 VPVGVTGEIF
+4637 
-4647 IGGAGVAR
+4647 
-4655 GYLNRPS
+4655 
-4662 LTAERFVPDPFGAT
+4662 
-4676 GARMYRTGD
+4676 
-4685 LARYEADGNII
+4685 
-4696 YLGRN
+4696 
-4701 DEQVKLRG
+4701 
-4709 FRIELG
+4709 
-4715 EIGAMLGAHPGVRDA
+4715 
-4730 VVVMRKEADGDRRLV
+4730 
-4745 GYYTSDEGRDPGLEV
+4745 
-4760 LRAHL
+4760 
-4765 KASLPDYMVPSA
+4765 
-4777 LLKLEV
+4777 
-4783 FPLTPNGKLDRK
+4783 
-4795 ALPQPGETS
+4795 
-4804 GSGNYVEPE
+4804 
-4813 GEIETRLA
+4813 
-4821 RIWREVLKVERV
+4821 
-4833 GRHDNFFELG
+4833 
-4843 GHSLLAIG
+4843 
-4851 LIERMRQAGLHA
+4851 
-4863 DVRAIF
+4863 
-4869 GATTLAV
+4869 
-4876 LAAEVSTHSR
+4876 
-4886 AVVVPPNGIAP
+4886 
-4897 GCTAIT
+4897 
-4903 PAMLPLVRLGVGEIA
+4903 
-4918 AIVAQVPGGA
+4918 
-4928 ANVQDIYP
+4928 
-4936 LAPLQEGVLFHHLMA
+4936 
-4951 RDGEHD
+4951 
-4957 GDPYVLS
+4957 
-4964 TAFGFDSRARLDGF
+4964 
-4978 VAALRQVVAR
+4978 
-4988 HDILRTAV
+4988 
-4996 FWEDLPEPVQV
+4996 
-5007 VLREAP
+5007 
-5013 LLVEET
+5013 
-5019 GLDPAGGDAVAQ
+5019 
-5031 LRARFDV
+5031 
-5038 RERRMDVRRA
+5038 
-5048 PLLRAFIARDTG
+5048 
-5060 GDFDAWVMLVQ
+5060 
-5071 FHHLAMDH
+5071 
-5079 TALEV
+5079 
-5084 VQEEVRACL
+5084 
-5093 GGEFEQLPPAAP
+5093 
-5105 FRSYVAQA
+5105 
-5113 RLGVSRDEHA
+5113 
-5123 AFFREMLGEVDEPSL
+5123 
-5138 PFGLGE
+5138 
-5144 IRGDGFGIDE
+5144 
-5154 ARLPIDAALAA
+5154 
-5165 RVREQA
+5165 
-5171 RRLGASAASL
+5171 
-5181 FHLAW
+5181 
-5186 AQVLGRASGRHD
+5186 
-5198 VVFGTVLFGRLQA
+5198 
-5211 TADAER
+5211 
-5217 TLGMFINT
+5217 
-5225 LPVRIGLDTGAEQG
+5225 
-5239 VTLTHRRLAQ
+5239 
-5249 LLRHEHAPLVLAQQC
+5249 
-5264 SGVPAPAPL
+5264 
-5273 FSALLNYRYSA
+5273 
-5284 ALPEDDAAT
+5284 
-5293 QVWAGIESLDSE
+5293 
-5305 ERTNYPLVLSVD
+5305 
-5317 DFGEGFGLSVQVA
+5317 
-5330 GAPGAQIVG
+5330 
-5339 ACVQAAL
+5339 
-5346 AALVAALEHA
+5346 
-5356 PRQCL
+5356 
-5361 ADLPVLPEAERGWL
+5361 
-5375 LDGGRDAARVPLD
+5375 
-5388 EATLHGLVEAQVA
+5388 
-5401 RTPQAIALVA
+5401 
-5411 ADGASLSYAQL
+5411 
-5422 NRRANRLA
+5422 
-5430 HRLIALGIGADAR
+5430 
-5443 VAICAERGVEMVVGL
+5443 
-5458 LATLKAGA
+5458 
-5466 AYLPLDPAYP
+5466 
-5476 AERLADMLA
+5476 
-5485 DSAAAALLMHEG
+5485 
-5497 TAAVMP
+5497 
-5503 ALGAG
+5503 
-5508 DRLPVID
+5508 
-5515 IGAPASEGNDEDK
+5515 
-5528 DEDRNPAPAA
+5528 
-5538 LGARH
+5538 
-5543 PAYVIY
+5543 
-5549 TSGSTGRP
+5549 
-5557 KGVVVEH
+5557 
-5564 RQIVNHMRWMQ
+5564 
-5575 AAFPLGEGDAVAQKT
+5575 
-5590 PFSFDASV
+5590 
-5598 WEFFA
+5598 
-5603 PLLAGGRLEMA
+5603 
-5614 APDGHRDPVY
+5614 
-5624 LAGWLRAQSIHTVQ
+5624 
-5638 MVPTLLAGLLEIDG
+5638 
-5652 FAGCPALRRV
+5652 
-5662 FCGGEALPAVLVER
+5662 
-5676 FRAKVP
+5676 
-5682 GVTLVNLYGPTET
+5682 
-5695 TIDSS
+5695 
-5700 SHVCTEPSSP
+5700 
-5710 AASAGASVIGRPLPN
+5710 
-5725 TRLYLLDARLN
+5725 
-5736 PVPPG
+5736 
-5741 AAGELYVAGA
+5741 
-5751 GVTRGYLARPAL
+5751 
-5763 SAAAFLP
+5763 
-5770 DPFAPEAGARMYRTG
+5770 
-5785 DLVRRLPDGNLVY
+5785 
-5798 LGRNDGQLKLRGLRI
+5798 
-5813 EPGEIEARMRGF
+5813 
-5825 AGIGEAVVMVRDE
+5825 
-5838 VEGGLLAAYYT
+5838 
-5849 RRGGEAAAVSAEALR
+5849 
-5864 EHLAAG
+5864 
-5870 LPAHMVPQALVAL
+5870 
-5883 DALPLMP
+5883 
-5890 NGKLDRKALPAPSR
+5890 
-5904 GEGAGAL
+5904 
-5911 ALPMSAEEQ
+5911 
-5920 TVAGIWAGVLGLER
+5920 
-5934 VGRDDDFFALGGHS
+5934 
-5948 LLATQ
+5948 
-5953 MISRVRRA
+5953 
-5961 FGVEVPLRVAFDAP
+5961 
-5975 TLAAFAHRL
+5975 
-5984 AALDPAGEAPPL
+5984 
-5996 VAAER
+5996 
-6001 PELLPLSF
+6001 
-6009 EQQRLW
+6009 
-6015 FLDQLHPDSTLYH
+6015 
-6028 VPVAL
+6028 
-6033 RVAGAFDVAAFQGAL
+6033 
-6048 EAVVARHEVLRT
+6048 
-6060 AFAVERGVPTQRI
+6060 
-6073 AAAHGLAVPLVDLAA
+6073 
-6088 LPAGQAEPEAQRL
+6088 
-6101 VREAASLP
+6101 
-6109 FDLAAGL
+6109 
-6116 PLRCT
+6116 
-6121 IVRLGP
+6121 
-6127 LDHVIALTLH
+6127 
-6137 HIAFDGWS
+6137 
-6145 TGVLIREIRELYEA
+6145 
-6159 RTQQRPPRLAPLP
+6159 
-6172 LQYADFALWQRGWL
+6172 
-6186 DGSLLEGKLD
+6186 
-6196 YWRRQLA
+6196 
-6203 GASARLALPTDRPRP
+6203 
-6218 AVQSL
+6218 
-6223 RGATQA
+6223 
-6229 FTVPRQTADALRRV
+6229 
-6243 GREAQTTLFTT
+6243 
-6254 LYAAFQVL
+6254 
-6262 LWRYSGEVDICVG
+6262 
-6275 TPVANRNH
+6275 
-6283 LETEALVGF
+6283 
-6292 FVNTLVLRTPLDPL
+6292 
-6306 EGFDAL
+6306 
-6312 LRRARDTALA
+6312 
-6322 AYAHQDVPFERLVEE
+6322 
-6337 LNPQRELS
+6337 
-6345 HSPLYQV
+6345 
-6352 MLVLQNAPADELSLG
+6352 
-6367 DLEIRPY
+6367 
-6374 ALGGVT
+6374 
-6380 AKCDLTLNVDEDAS
+6380 
-6394 GLACRFEYC
+6394 
-6403 ADLFDAT
+6403 
-6410 TIERMAT
+6410 
-6417 QFQQLLEEVVNAPSR
+6417 
-6432 AVGMLPL
+6432 
-6439 VDQTTRAAL
+6439 
-6448 LREALGETVALA
+6448 
-6460 HPTIPALFAER
+6460 
-6471 VAAHPRAIAV
+6471 
-6481 EAGEQGEFALTYA
+6481 
-6494 ELDARANRLAQGLRA
+6494 
-6509 LGVGPDVPVA
+6509 
-6519 LCAQRSAEM
+6519 
-6528 VVGLLGI
+6528 
-6535 LKAGGAY
+6535 
-6542 LPLDPDYPPER
+6542 
-6553 LDYLV
+6553 
-6558 EDARPRALVGDAGLI
+6558 
-6573 AALAARLPSPPP
+6573 
-6585 SIALDAAT
+6585 
-6593 LDAWPAEPPP
+6593 
-6603 LALHGDHLAYLVYTS
+6603 
-6618 GSTGQPKGVAITHR
+6618 
-6632 NVARLVHRNGYF
+6632 
-6644 DAAAAPRVLQ
+6644 
-6654 FASLNF
+6654 
-6660 DAATFEIWAPLL
+6660 
-6672 NGGTLVMAAPQ
+6672 
-6683 RHSLERLAA
+6683 
-6692 TLVERRIDMLW
+6692 
-6703 LTASLFDQMVER
+6703 
-6715 HLPAF
+6715 
-6720 ASVRHVLTGGEALSL
+6720 
-6735 PHVRRFLEAGF
+6735 
-6746 ATRLTNGYGPTES
+6746 
-6759 TTFACC
+6759 
-6765 HAIEPAS
+6765 
-6772 LGAQSVPIGR
+6772 
-6782 PIANTRAHV
+6782 
-6791 LDARGEPVPVGIAG
+6791 
-6805 ELWLGGEGLAR
+6805 
-6816 GYLNRPDLSAER
+6816 
-6828 FVPDPFAADGSRLY
+6828 
-6842 RTGDL
+6842 
-6847 VRRLPDGTLDYVG
+6847 
-6860 RIDSQV
+6860 
-6866 KIRGFRIETGEIEAV
+6866 
-6881 LLAMPW
+6881 
-6887 VAGAAVAV
+6887 
-6895 IEDEDGER
+6895 
-6903 RLAAYVVRRPEAR
+6903 
-6916 EVDPGGLRGLLRQR
+6916 
-6930 LPEYMM
+6930 
-6936 PSAFVE
+6936 
-6942 LDALPLTANGKIDL
+6942 
-6956 RALPAP
+6956 
-6962 SFAADRAEHVA
+6962 
-6973 PRTPLEELLAGIWA
+6973 
-6987 RVLKLDRVG
+6987 
-6996 VHDNFFDLGGH
+6996 
-7007 SLSATQVV
+7007 
-7015 AELREH
+7015 
-7021 LPMELPLRAFFE
+7021 
-7033 APTIEA
+7033 
-7039 FAQVVETLMVEH
+7039 
-7051 LQGMSEDDAQRL
+7051 
-7063 LAQEEEQPGSAV
+7063 
-7075 K
+7075 

>member
-68 EAARGIAAAIAERV
+68 EAARGIAAAIAERA

-603 PAASAA
+603 PAASAR
-609 SAWIVEWLC
+609 IVEWLC

-689 APAHEARATREPD
+689 APAHEARATPEPD

-1028 EPQVEHGLAHGETPP
+1028 EPQVEPGLAHGETPP

-1131 LADAADMA
+1131 LADAA

-1757 AAAAVAVAASAAGTA
+1757 AAAAVAVAASAAGSA

-1777 GATIVSAAAA
+1777 GATIVSAA

-1834 PRQPASASAPAP
+1834 PRQPASASAPAPAP

-2613 PFLTYLKSSVGLFRN
+2613 PFLAYLKSSVGLFRN

-2648 LLSAAYERYVSSSAL
+2648 LLSAAYERYVTSSAL

-3766 VPRVGRHDNFFECGG
+3766 VPQVGRHDNFFECGG

-4436 DSQPE
+4436 DSQPT

-4730 VVVMRKEADGDRRLV
+4730 VVVMREEADGDRRLV

-4777 LLKLEV
+4777 LLKLDV

-4795 ALPQPGETS
+4795 ALPQPGVTS
-4804 GSGNYVEPE
+4804 GSGNYAEPE

-4957 GDPYVLS
+4957 SDPYVLS

-5019 GLDPAGGDAVAQ
+5019 RLDPAGGDAVAQ

-5284 ALPEDDAAT
+5284 ALPEDDAAA

-5662 FCGGEALPAVLVER
+5662 FCGGEALPAALVER

-5700 SHVCTEPSSP
+5700 SHVCSEPSSP

-5741 AAGELYVAGA
+5741 VAGELYVAGA

>member
-68 EAARGIAAAIAERV
+68 EAARGIAAAIAERA

-603 PAASAA
+603 PAASAR
-609 SAWIVEWLC
+609 IVEWLC

-689 APAHEARATREPD
+689 APAHEARATPEPD

-1131 LADAADMA
+1131 LADAAE
-1139 DMADEARTH
+1139 MADEARTH

-1757 AAAAVAVAASAAGTA
+1757 AAAAVAVAASAAGSA

-1777 GATIVSAAAA
+1777 GATIVSAA

-2613 PFLTYLKSSVGLFRN
+2613 PFLAYLKSSVGLFRN

-3361 AQDTNEDAPAEAGA
+3361 ARDTNEDAPAEAGA

-3568 ICPPGVSGELW
+3568 ICPPGMSGELW

-3766 VPRVGRHDNFFECGG
+3766 VPQVGRHDNFFECGG

-3843 DAALP
+3843 DATLP

-3933 ESRQAAALDR
+3933 ESWQAAALDR

-4036 QLDYWK
+4036 QLDYWR

-4297 EAVYPAAQLTGMVE
+4297 EAAYPAAQLTGMVE

-4436 DSQPE
+4436 DSQPT

-4611 AGMMNVPVGRP
+4611 VGMMNVPVGRP

-4730 VVVMRKEADGDRRLV
+4730 VVVMREEADGDRRLV

-4777 LLKLEV
+4777 LLKLDAL
-4783 FPLTPNGKLDRK
+4783 PLTPNGKLDRK

-4821 RIWREVLKVERV
+4821 RIWCEVLKVERV

-4886 AVVVPPNGIAP
+4886 AVVVPPNCIAP

-5284 ALPEDDAAT
+5284 ALPEDDAAA

-5662 FCGGEALPAVLVER
+5662 FCGGEALPAALVER

-5700 SHVCTEPSSP
+5700 SHVCSEPSSP

-5741 AAGELYVAGA
+5741 VAGELYVAGA

-5785 DLVRRLPDGNLVY
+5785 DLARRLPDGNLVY

-6073 AAAHGLAVPLVDLAA
+6073 AAARGLAVPLVDLAA

-6410 TIERMAT
+6410 TIERMAA